1 MAYGIQILGPDSTI
15 AIQIDSKLPRIITGG
30 SFSMPAGQ
38 YPNGYAIAIPA
49 TADIVNSTL
58 NLMIQPSY
66 LDDIAYGW
74 HFSFSKYL
82 DTSTSQW
89 YLIINAMTATA
100 INHVAHSVIYNIVE
114 WR

>member
-1 MAYGIQILGPDSTI
+1 
-15 AIQIDSKLPRIITGG
+15 
-30 SFSMPAGQ
+30 
-38 YPNGYAIAIPA
+38 
-49 TADIVNSTL
+49 
-58 NLMIQPSY
+58 MIQPSY

-100 INHVAHSVIYNIVE
+100 VNHVAHSVIYNIVE